1 MRVLTGLGV
10 AVFVGCLL
18 GGIGYALAVLE
29 WSGEPVATVEHPGR
43 EGTHTTALDLSPD
56 MNPLRAGLEARYSQ
70 TLQSATLTA
79 TVALRAPD
87 GTTAWTRR
95 LRVSDSEGGIG
106 GSTHVSMPI
115 ERFDVPTAGRYEMEI
130 VLDDALGAHF
140 ITAEVTVRRNVRAL
154 DWTLLGGL
162 AAAGVL
168 GMGLALGANALRD
181 LRPSS
186 TG

>member
-1 MRVLTGLGV
+1 MRALTGLGV

-29 WSGEPVATVEHPGR
+29 GSGEPVATVEHPAR
-43 EGTHTTALDLSPD
+43 EGTFAAPLDLDPT
-56 MNPLRAGLEARYSQ
+56 MNPLRAGFEARYSQ
-70 TLQSATLTA
+70 TLGGATLTA
-79 TVALRAPD
+79 TVALRTPD

-95 LRVSDSEGGIG
+95 LRVS
-106 GSTHVSMPI
+106 MPI
-115 ERFDVPTAGRYEMEI
+115 ERFDVPAAGRYEMDI
-130 VLDDALGAHF
+130 RLDDALGAHF

-168 GMGLALGANALRD
+168 GIGLALGANALQD
-181 LRPSS
+181 LRPNP
-186 TG
+186 TR